1 MKRDFDLK
9 KLATILAIFALLSC
23 SEERPKVHDE
33 SISEAQVKSMYK
45 TMCSICHGPDG
56 TMGYAGAKDLSLSTM
71 TLEERIAIIKYGKS
85 TMLPFENRL
94 TYKEIAAIA
103 EYIDTFKK

>member
-1 MKRDFDLK
+1 
-9 KLATILAIFALLSC
+9 
-23 SEERPKVHDE
+23 
-33 SISEAQVKSMYK
+33 MYK

-56 TMGYAGAKDLSLSTM
+56 AMAYAGAKDLSVSTM

-94 TYKEIAAIA
+94 TYKEITAIA